1 MNRRTYLAGA
11 TGAVAF
17 LGGCIGAPAAEPGGD
32 PTNSPPDGE
41 PTPHDT
47 TTDSIRSP
55 SETATTHS
63 PTEGEPIGS
72 VTMTE
77 DGPGTTTAL
86 PQECRNVARLP
97 ELSPASREEFRLAL
111 NGEGLTRTESDDF
124 RIAEELSNVD
134 DEIGFETCVLF
145 NGKHYYPVFGPI
157 DGSSDQKWKLT
168 YMPAES
174 ESATGDEAGLTDGGP
189 TTGIDTP
196 EGDTERT
203 AKTKTE
209 TVGACDGVRYI
220 SFYGLESDEADEL
233 WGPSTVRAAFALG
246 AGANVRLVV
255 LEDDTV
261 LGTTLIP
268 PPDGAV
274 AVDGQPIPLDTDLS
288 GDHTIRVVVYPH
300 SGESNGFDIE
310 RTTPCRHE
318 GDVVQTEPTTIDFD
332 RFSPN
337 TSSA

>member
-1 MNRRTYLAGA
+1 MRSSHRTLDIPHYSKDVNRRTYLAGA

-41 PTPHDT
+41 PT
-47 TTDSIRSP
+47 
-55 SETATTHS
+55 
-63 PTEGEPIGS
+63 
-72 VTMTE
+72 
-77 DGPGTTTAL
+77 
-86 PQECRNVARLP
+86 
-97 ELSPASREEFRLAL
+97 
-111 NGEGLTRTESDDF
+111 
-124 RIAEELSNVD
+124 
-134 DEIGFETCVLF
+134 
-145 NGKHYYPVFGPI
+145 
-157 DGSSDQKWKLT
+157 
-168 YMPAES
+168 
-174 ESATGDEAGLTDGGP
+174 
-189 TTGIDTP
+189 TGIDTP
-196 EGDTERT
+196 EGDIERT

-209 TVGACDGVRYI
+209 TVDACNGVRSI

-246 AGANVRLVV
+246 AGANVRLAV

-300 SGESNGFDIE
+300 SGESDGFDIE
-310 RTTPCRHE
+310 RTTPCRHK
-318 GDVVQTEPTTIDFD
+318 GNVVQTEPTTIDFD
-332 RFSPN
+332 RFSLN
-337 TSSA
+337 TSSS